1 MPWRREGATMGGVVR
16 IPETLSPRE
25 AEVLG
30 LLALGH
36 TNREV
41 AELLYISVRTAET
54 HRASI
59 LRKLGARSR
68 AELVRHAEVKGLVR
82 RSLDA
87 LDERNG

>member
-1 MPWRREGATMGGVVR
+1 MDR

-25 AEVLG
+25 TEVLC

-41 AELLYISVRTAET
+41 AELFYISVRTVET

-68 AELVRHAEVKGLVR
+68 AELVRHAELQGL
-82 RSLDA
+82 L
-87 LDERNG
+87 ERTSSAPSR